1 MNYYK
6 EEKVNIRSAN
16 NQDLPKIVN
25 LLKQSLGESLM
36 PKSENFWR
44 WKHVENPFGQSLVLI
59 AEENSELIGVRAFM
73 QWHWKLNDKTLKAA
87 RAVDTATHP
96 NHQGKGIFKKLT
108 LQLIEDCKQNHVD
121 FIFNTP
127 NKNSMPGYLKMGWI
141 KAGRLPIRLRF
152 ITPFE
157 EFFFRNKVTQ
167 QISWEELEKTYY
179 ESNKI
184 HSAITTPKSINY
196 LKWRYQQVP
205 VATYQILK
213 GEENEFVIYRIK
225 EGRLKELRVV
235 EYLSDKQQVSKTLWI
250 QIKIAA
256 SKHHARVITLSGK
269 TNNFKKGV
277 LLNVGPI
284 VTIRQVSRDLPNE
297 LFLFKNWSPSLGDL
311 ELF

>member
-44 WKHVENPFGQSLVLI
+44 WKHVENPFGQSPVLI

-73 QWHWKLNDKTLKAA
+73 QWHWKLNGKTLKAA

-184 HSAITTPKSINY
+184 HSTITTPKSINY

-297 LFLFKNWSPSLGDL
+297 LFLFINWSPSLGDL

>member
-1 MNYYK
+1 M
-6 EEKVNIRSAN
+6 NIRSVN

-44 WKHVENPFGQSLVLI
+44 WKHVENPFGQSPVLI

-73 QWHWKLNDKTLKAA
+73 QWQWQLNGKTLKAA

-184 HSAITTPKSINY
+184 HSTITTPRSINN
-196 LKWRYQQVP
+196 LKWRYQHVP

-235 EYLSDKQQVSKTLWI
+235 EYLSDKQQVSETLWT

-269 TNNFKKGV
+269 TNNFRKGV

-284 VTIRQVSRDLPNE
+284 VTIRQVSGNLPEE
-297 LFLFKNWSPSLGDL
+297 LFSFKKWSPSLGDL

>member
-1 MNYYK
+1 MLVRNSK
-6 EEKVNIRSAN
+6 QV
-16 NQDLPKIVN
+16 DLTEIVN
-25 LLKQSLGESLM
+25 LLKQSLGESLI

-44 WKHVENPFGQSLVLI
+44 WKHVENPFGQSPVLV
-59 AEENSELIGVRAFM
+59 AEENNKLIGVRAFM
-73 QWHWKLNDKTLKAA
+73 LWQWQLNGKTLKAA

-184 HSAITTPKSINY
+184 HSTITTPKSINY

-235 EYLSDKQQVSKTLWI
+235 EYLSDKQQISKTLWI

-297 LFLFKNWSPSLGDL
+297 LVSFKNWSPSLGDL